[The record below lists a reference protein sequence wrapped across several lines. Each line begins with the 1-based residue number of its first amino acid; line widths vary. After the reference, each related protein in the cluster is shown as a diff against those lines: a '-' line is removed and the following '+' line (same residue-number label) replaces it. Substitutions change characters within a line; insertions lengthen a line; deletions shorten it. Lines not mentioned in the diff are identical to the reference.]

1 MGVYGVYAMKTN
13 KQIIEALRDNA
24 DLAWA
29 AYGFFDMG
37 EYDNGE
43 LGYRYEN
50 ATEQNEDK
58 MPLVVTSARKHN
70 KERDCKQSLT

>member
-1 MGVYGVYAMKTN
+1 MKTN

-29 AYGFFDMG
+29 AYGFFDRG

-50 ATEQNEDK
+50 ATEQNKDK
-58 MPLVVTSARKHN
+58 MPLVVISARKHN

>member
-37 EYDNGE
+37 EYDNDE

-50 ATEQNEDK
+50 ATEQNKDK
-58 MPLVVTSARKHN
+58 MPLVVMSARKHN